1 MSLRDTIDGAR
12 KEAQEAGGLS
22 GNVKPAADAAK
33 AEKSERR
40 AKAEKSGKDEA
51 EKRDPMTTRS
61 YRSSAAGAK
70 PSREAASTVRA
81 ASSSSSADMGGMGG
95 GLFGGG
101 SSPVQK
107 EARKEEKRRQR
118 EEEDFRQRGYDL
130 ILRTNEE
137 YRRTDRTWW
146 ILIGVGFG
154 MTIVSLILVWAFPA
168 DSTDYQTVVGIASV
182 ASLVLA
188 YGLIIGAFVYDWRV
202 RRPVRKATERKVA
215 GYSDKKLAELF
226 EAERRREHA
235 AQAARQAEKEAA
247 KERRAN
253 KKK

>member
-22 GNVKPAADAAK
+22 GNIKSAAPK
-33 AEKSERR
+33 AEKPDRG

-61 YRSSAAGAK
+61 YHSSAAGAK

-81 ASSSSSADMGGMGG
+81 ASSSGSTPGMGG

-101 SSPVQK
+101 GSPEQK

-130 ILRTNEE
+130 ILRSNEE

-168 DSTDYQTVVGIASV
+168 DSTNYQTIVGIASV

-202 RRPVRKATERKVA
+202 RRPVRKAAERKVA
-215 GYSDKKLAELF
+215 SYSDKKLAELF
-226 EAERRREHA
+226 EEQRRRENA
-235 AQAARQAEKEAA
+235 ADAARLAEKEAA

>member
-22 GNVKPAADAAK
+22 GNVKTAASAK
-33 AEKSERR
+33 AP
-40 AKAEKSGKDEA
+40 KDERGTKADKSSKDDA

-61 YRSSAAGAK
+61 YHSSAAGAK
-70 PSREAASTVRA
+70 PSREAASTVRT
-81 ASSSSSADMGGMGG
+81 ASSGSTPGMGG

-101 SSPVQK
+101 GTPAQK
-107 EARKEEKRRQR
+107 EARKEEKRKQR

-168 DSTDYQTVVGIASV
+168 DSTNYQTIVGIASV

-202 RRPVRKATERKVA
+202 RRPVRKAAERKVA

-226 EAERRREHA
+226 EEQRRRENA
-235 AQAARQAEKEAA
+235 AAAARQAEKDAA
-247 KERRAN
+247 KERRAKVN
-253 KKK
+253 

>member
-22 GNVKPAADAAK
+22 GNVKTAASAK
-33 AEKSERR
+33 AP
-40 AKAEKSGKDEA
+40 KDERGTKA
-51 EKRDPMTTRS
+51 DKSSKDDTEKRDPMTTRS
-61 YRSSAAGAK
+61 YHSSAAGAK
-70 PSREAASTVRA
+70 PSREAASTVRT
-81 ASSSSSADMGGMGG
+81 ASSGSTPGMGG

-101 SSPVQK
+101 GTPAQK
-107 EARKEEKRRQR
+107 EARKEEKRKQR

-168 DSTDYQTVVGIASV
+168 DSTNYQTIVGIASV

-202 RRPVRKATERKVA
+202 RRPVRKAAERKVA

-226 EAERRREHA
+226 EEQRRRENA
-235 AQAARQAEKEAA
+235 AAAARQAEKDAA

>member
-22 GNVKPAADAAK
+22 GNVKTAASAK
-33 AEKSERR
+33 AP
-40 AKAEKSGKDEA
+40 KDERGTKADKSSKDDA

-61 YRSSAAGAK
+61 YHSSAAGAK
-70 PSREAASTVRA
+70 PSREAGSTVRT
-81 ASSSSSADMGGMGG
+81 ASSGSTPVMGG

-101 SSPVQK
+101 GTPAQK
-107 EARKEEKRRQR
+107 EARKEEKRKQR

-168 DSTDYQTVVGIASV
+168 DSTNYQTIVGIASV

-202 RRPVRKATERKVA
+202 RRPVRKAAERKVA

-226 EAERRREHA
+226 EEQRRRENA
-235 AQAARQAEKEAA
+235 AAAARQAEKDAA

>member
-22 GNVKPAADAAK
+22 GNVKTAASAK
-33 AEKSERR
+33 AP
-40 AKAEKSGKDEA
+40 KDERGTKADKSSKDDA

-61 YRSSAAGAK
+61 YHSSAAGAK
-70 PSREAASTVRA
+70 PSREAASTVRT
-81 ASSSSSADMGGMGG
+81 ASSGSTPVMGG

-101 SSPVQK
+101 GTPAQK
-107 EARKEEKRRQR
+107 EARKEEKRKQR

-154 MTIVSLILVWAFPA
+154 MTIDSLILVWAFPA
-168 DSTDYQTVVGIASV
+168 DSTNYQTIVGIASV

-202 RRPVRKATERKVA
+202 RRPVRKAAERKVA

-226 EAERRREHA
+226 EEQRRRENA
-235 AQAARQAEKEAA
+235 AAAARQAEKDAA

>member
-12 KEAQEAGGLS
+12 KEAQEAGGLT
-22 GNVKPAADAAK
+22 GNVKSSAAPK
-33 AEKSERR
+33 AD
-40 AKAEKSGKDEA
+40 KAEKSGKDEA

-61 YRSSAAGAK
+61 YHSSAAGAK
-70 PSREAASTVRA
+70 PSREAGSTVRT
-81 ASSSSSADMGGMGG
+81 ASSGSASTGLGG

-101 SSPVQK
+101 GTPAQK

-130 ILRTNEE
+130 ILRSNEE

-146 ILIGVGFG
+146 ILVGVGFG

-168 DSTDYQTVVGIASV
+168 DSTNYQTIVGIASV

-202 RRPVRKATERKVA
+202 RRPVRKAAERKVA
-215 GYSDKKLAELF
+215 SYSDKKLAELF
-226 EAERRREHA
+226 EEQRRHENAAE
-235 AQAARQAEKEAA
+235 AARQAEKEAA
-247 KERRAN
+247 RQRRAN

>member
-22 GNVKPAADAAK
+22 GNVKTAASAK
-33 AEKSERR
+33 AP
-40 AKAEKSGKDEA
+40 KDERGTKADKSSKDDA

-61 YRSSAAGAK
+61 YHSSAAGAK
-70 PSREAASTVRA
+70 PSREAASTVRT
-81 ASSSSSADMGGMGG
+81 ASSGSTPGMGG

-101 SSPVQK
+101 GTPAQK
-107 EARKEEKRRQR
+107 EARKEEKRKQR

-154 MTIVSLILVWAFPA
+154 MTIVSLILVWSFPA
-168 DSTDYQTVVGIASV
+168 DSTNYQTIVGIASV

-202 RRPVRKATERKVA
+202 RRPVRKAAERKVA

-226 EAERRREHA
+226 EEQRRRENA
-235 AQAARQAEKEAA
+235 AAAARQAEKDAA

>member
-12 KEAQEAGGLS
+12 KEAQEAGGLT
-22 GNVKPAADAAK
+22 GNVKSSAAPKADK
-33 AEKSERR
+33 AERG

-61 YRSSAAGAK
+61 YHSSAAGAK
-70 PSREAASTVRA
+70 PSREAGSTVRT
-81 ASSSSSADMGGMGG
+81 ASSGSASTGLGG

-101 SSPVQK
+101 GTPAQK

-130 ILRTNEE
+130 ILRSNEE

-168 DSTDYQTVVGIASV
+168 DSTNYQTIVGIASV

-202 RRPVRKATERKVA
+202 RRPVRKAAERKVA
-215 GYSDKKLAELF
+215 SYSDKKLAELF
-226 EAERRREHA
+226 EEQRRRENA
-235 AQAARQAEKEAA
+235 AEAARQAEKEAA
-247 KERRAN
+247 RQRRAN

>member
-22 GNVKPAADAAK
+22 GNVKSAAPK
-33 AEKSERR
+33 AEKPDRG

-61 YRSSAAGAK
+61 YHSSAAGAK

-81 ASSSSSADMGGMGG
+81 ASSSGTTPGMGG

-101 SSPVQK
+101 GAPEQK

-130 ILRTNEE
+130 ILRSNEE

-168 DSTDYQTVVGIASV
+168 DSTNYQTIVGIASV

-202 RRPVRKATERKVA
+202 RRPVRKAAERKVA
-215 GYSDKKLAELF
+215 SYSDKKLAELF
-226 EAERRREHA
+226 EEQRRRENA
-235 AQAARQAEKEAA
+235 ADAARLAEKEAA

>member
-12 KEAQEAGGLS
+12 KEAQEAGGLT
-22 GNVKPAADAAK
+22 GNVKTAAPKAEKPERGAK
-33 AEKSERR
+33 AEKP
-40 AKAEKSGKDEA
+40 GKDEA

-61 YRSSAAGAK
+61 YHSSAAGAK
-70 PSREAASTVRA
+70 PSREAASTVRV
-81 ASSSSSADMGGMGG
+81 ASSSSSAGMGG
-95 GLFGGG
+95 GVFGRGG
-101 SSPVQK
+101 TPAEK

-130 ILRTNEE
+130 ILRSNEK

-154 MTIVSLILVWAFPA
+154 MTIVSLILVWAFPT
-168 DSTDYQTVVGIASV
+168 DSTDYQTIVGIASV

-202 RRPVRKATERKVA
+202 RRPVRKAAERQVA
-215 GYSDKKLAELF
+215 SYSDKKLAELF
-226 EAERRREHA
+226 EEQRRRENA
-235 AQAARQAEKEAA
+235 ADAARQAEKEAA
-247 KERRAN
+247 KQRRAN

>member
-12 KEAQEAGGLS
+12 KEAQEAGGLT
-22 GNVKPAADAAK
+22 GNVKSAAPKAEKPERGAK
-33 AEKSERR
+33 AEKP
-40 AKAEKSGKDEA
+40 GKDEA

-61 YRSSAAGAK
+61 YHSSAAGAK

-81 ASSSSSADMGGMGG
+81 ASSGSSTGVGG

-101 SSPVQK
+101 STPAEK

-130 ILRTNEE
+130 ILRSNEK

-168 DSTDYQTVVGIASV
+168 DSTNYQTIVGIASV

-202 RRPVRKATERKVA
+202 RRPVRKAAERKVA
-215 GYSDKKLAELF
+215 SYSDKKLAELF
-226 EAERRREHA
+226 EEQRRRENA
-235 AQAARQAEKEAA
+235 ADAARQAEKEAA
-247 KERRAN
+247 KQRRAN

>member
-1 MSLRDTIDGAR
+1 MSLRDTVDGAR

-22 GNVKPAADAAK
+22 GNVKSAAPK
-33 AEKSERR
+33 AEKPDRG

-61 YRSSAAGAK
+61 YHSSAAGAK

-81 ASSSSSADMGGMGG
+81 ASSSGSTPGMGG

-101 SSPVQK
+101 GSPEQK

-130 ILRTNEE
+130 ILRSNEE

-168 DSTDYQTVVGIASV
+168 DSTNYQTIVGIASV

-202 RRPVRKATERKVA
+202 RRPVRKAAERKVA
-215 GYSDKKLAELF
+215 SYSDKKLAELF
-226 EAERRREHA
+226 EEQRRRENA
-235 AQAARQAEKEAA
+235 ADAARLAEKEAA

>member
-1 MSLRDTIDGAR
+1 
-12 KEAQEAGGLS
+12 
-22 GNVKPAADAAK
+22 
-33 AEKSERR
+33 
-40 AKAEKSGKDEA
+40 
-51 EKRDPMTTRS
+51 
-61 YRSSAAGAK
+61 
-70 PSREAASTVRA
+70 
-81 ASSSSSADMGGMGG
+81 MGG

-101 SSPVQK
+101 STPAEK

-130 ILRTNEE
+130 ILRSNEK

-168 DSTDYQTVVGIASV
+168 DSTNYQTIVGIASV

-202 RRPVRKATERKVA
+202 RRPVRKAAERKVA
-215 GYSDKKLAELF
+215 SYSDKKLAELF
-226 EAERRREHA
+226 EEQRRRENA
-235 AQAARQAEKEAA
+235 ADAARQAEKEAA
-247 KERRAN
+247 KQHRAN

>member
-22 GNVKPAADAAK
+22 GNVKTAASAK
-33 AEKSERR
+33 AP
-40 AKAEKSGKDEA
+40 KDERGTKADKSSKDDA
-51 EKRDPMTTRS
+51 EKRDPMTSRS
-61 YRSSAAGAK
+61 YHSSAAGAK
-70 PSREAASTVRA
+70 PSREAASTVRT
-81 ASSSSSADMGGMGG
+81 ASSGSTPVMGG

-101 SSPVQK
+101 GTPAQK
-107 EARKEEKRRQR
+107 EARKEEKRKQR

-137 YRRTDRTWW
+137 YRRTERTWW

-168 DSTDYQTVVGIASV
+168 DSTNYQTIVGIASV

-202 RRPVRKATERKVA
+202 RRPVRKAAERKVA

-226 EAERRREHA
+226 EEQRRRENA
-235 AQAARQAEKEAA
+235 AAAARQAEKDAA

>member
-12 KEAQEAGGLS
+12 KEAQEAGGLT
-22 GNVKPAADAAK
+22 GNLKSSAAPKADKAERGAK
-33 AEKSERR
+33 AEK
-40 AKAEKSGKDEA
+40 AGKDEA

-61 YRSSAAGAK
+61 YHSSAAGAK
-70 PSREAASTVRA
+70 PSREAGSTVRT
-81 ASSSSSADMGGMGG
+81 ASSGSASAGLGG
-95 GLFGGG
+95 GLFGGVG
-101 SSPVQK
+101 TPAQK

-118 EEEDFRQRGYDL
+118 EEEDFRQRGYEL
-130 ILRTNEE
+130 ILRSNEE

-168 DSTDYQTVVGIASV
+168 DSTNYQTIVGIASV

-202 RRPVRKATERKVA
+202 RRPVRKAAERKVA
-215 GYSDKKLAELF
+215 SYSDKKLAELF
-226 EAERRREHA
+226 EEQRRRENA
-235 AQAARQAEKEAA
+235 AEAARQAEKEAA
-247 KERRAN
+247 RQRRAN

>member
-22 GNVKPAADAAK
+22 GNVKTAASAK
-33 AEKSERR
+33 AP
-40 AKAEKSGKDEA
+40 KDERGTKADKSSKDDA

-61 YRSSAAGAK
+61 YHSSAAGAK
-70 PSREAASTVRA
+70 PSREAASTVRT
-81 ASSSSSADMGGMGG
+81 ASSGSTPVMGG

-101 SSPVQK
+101 GTPAQK
-107 EARKEEKRRQR
+107 EARKEEKRKQR

-137 YRRTDRTWW
+137 YRRTDRTRW

-168 DSTDYQTVVGIASV
+168 DSTNYQTIVGIASV

-202 RRPVRKATERKVA
+202 RRPVRKAAERKVA

-226 EAERRREHA
+226 EEQRRRENA
-235 AQAARQAEKEAA
+235 AAAARQAEKDAA

>member
-12 KEAQEAGGLS
+12 KEAQEAGGLT
-22 GNVKPAADAAK
+22 GNVKSSVAPKADK
-33 AEKSERR
+33 AERG

-61 YRSSAAGAK
+61 YHSSAAGAK
-70 PSREAASTVRA
+70 PSREAGSTVRT
-81 ASSSSSADMGGMGG
+81 ASSGSASTGLGG

-101 SSPVQK
+101 GTPAQK

-130 ILRTNEE
+130 ILRSNEE

-146 ILIGVGFG
+146 ILIGIGFG

-168 DSTDYQTVVGIASV
+168 DSTNYQTIVGIASV

-202 RRPVRKATERKVA
+202 RRPVRKAAERKVA
-215 GYSDKKLAELF
+215 SYSDKKLAELF
-226 EAERRREHA
+226 EEQRRRENA
-235 AQAARQAEKEAA
+235 AEAARQAEKEAA
-247 KERRAN
+247 RQRRAN

>member
-12 KEAQEAGGLS
+12 KEAQEAGGLT
-22 GNVKPAADAAK
+22 GNVKTAAPKAEKPERGAK
-33 AEKSERR
+33 AEKP
-40 AKAEKSGKDEA
+40 GKDEA

-61 YRSSAAGAK
+61 YHSSAAGAK

-81 ASSSSSADMGGMGG
+81 ASSSSTAGMGG
-95 GLFGGG
+95 GVFGRGG
-101 SSPVQK
+101 TPAEK

-130 ILRTNEE
+130 ILRSNEE

-154 MTIVSLILVWAFPA
+154 MTIVSLILVWAFPT
-168 DSTDYQTVVGIASV
+168 DSTDYQTIVGIASV

-202 RRPVRKATERKVA
+202 RRPVRKAAERQVA
-215 GYSDKKLAELF
+215 SYSDKKLAELF
-226 EAERRREHA
+226 EEQRRRENA
-235 AQAARQAEKEAA
+235 ADAARQAEKEAA
-247 KERRAN
+247 KQRRAN

>member
-12 KEAQEAGGLS
+12 KEAQEAGGLT
-22 GNVKPAADAAK
+22 GNVKPATDAKPEKTERGAK
-33 AEKSERR
+33 AER
-40 AKAEKSGKDEA
+40 SGKDEA

-70 PSREAASTVRA
+70 PSREAASTVRT
-81 ASSSSSADMGGMGG
+81 ASSGPTAGMGG

-101 SSPVQK
+101 GSTPAQK
-107 EARKEEKRRQR
+107 EARKEEKRKQR

-168 DSTDYQTVVGIASV
+168 DSTNYQTIVGIASV

-202 RRPVRKATERKVA
+202 RRPVRKAAERKVA

-226 EAERRREHA
+226 EAERRRENA
-235 AQAARQAEKEAA
+235 AQVARQAEKEAA
-247 KERRAN
+247 KQRRAN

>member
-12 KEAQEAGGLS
+12 KEAQEAGGLT
-22 GNVKPAADAAK
+22 GNVKTAAPKAEKPERGAK
-33 AEKSERR
+33 AEKP
-40 AKAEKSGKDEA
+40 GKDEA
-51 EKRDPMTTRS
+51 EKRDPMTTGS
-61 YRSSAAGAK
+61 YHSSAAGAK
-70 PSREAASTVRA
+70 PSREAASTVRV
-81 ASSSSSADMGGMGG
+81 ASSSSSAGMGG
-95 GLFGGG
+95 GVFGRGG
-101 SSPVQK
+101 TPAEK

-130 ILRTNEE
+130 ILRSNEK

-154 MTIVSLILVWAFPA
+154 MTIVSLILVWAFPT
-168 DSTDYQTVVGIASV
+168 DSTDYQTIVGIASV

-202 RRPVRKATERKVA
+202 RRPVRKAAERQVA
-215 GYSDKKLAELF
+215 SYSDKKLAELF
-226 EAERRREHA
+226 EEQRRRENA
-235 AQAARQAEKEAA
+235 ADAARQAEKEAA
-247 KERRAN
+247 KQRRAN

>member
-12 KEAQEAGGLS
+12 KEAQEAGSLS

-33 AEKSERR
+33 AEKPERG

-81 ASSSSSADMGGMGG
+81 ASSGSSAGMGGMGG

-101 SSPVQK
+101 GSPAQK
-107 EARKEEKRRQR
+107 EARKEEKRKQR

-226 EAERRREHA
+226 EAERRRENA

-247 KERRAN
+247 KERRTN

>member
-12 KEAQEAGGLS
+12 KEAQEAGGLT
-22 GNVKPAADAAK
+22 GNVKTAAPKAEKPERGAK
-33 AEKSERR
+33 AEKP
-40 AKAEKSGKDEA
+40 GKDEA
-51 EKRDPMTTRS
+51 EKRDPMSTRS
-61 YRSSAAGAK
+61 YHSSAAGAK

-81 ASSSSSADMGGMGG
+81 ASSSSSAGMGG
-95 GLFGGG
+95 GVFGRGG
-101 SSPVQK
+101 TPAEK

-130 ILRTNEE
+130 ILRSNEK

-154 MTIVSLILVWAFPA
+154 MTIVSLILVWAFPT
-168 DSTDYQTVVGIASV
+168 DSTDYQTIVGIASV

-202 RRPVRKATERKVA
+202 RRPVRKAAERQVA
-215 GYSDKKLAELF
+215 SYSDKKLAELF
-226 EAERRREHA
+226 EEQRRRENA
-235 AQAARQAEKEAA
+235 ADAARQAEKEAA
-247 KERRAN
+247 KQRRAN

>member
-22 GNVKPAADAAK
+22 GNVKSAAPK
-33 AEKSERR
+33 AEKPDRG

-61 YRSSAAGAK
+61 YHSSAAGAK

-81 ASSSSSADMGGMGG
+81 ASSSGSTPGMGG

-101 SSPVQK
+101 GSPEQK

-130 ILRTNEE
+130 ILRSNEE

-168 DSTDYQTVVGIASV
+168 DSTNYQTIVGIASV
-182 ASLVLA
+182 TSLVLA

-202 RRPVRKATERKVA
+202 RRPVRKAAERKVA
-215 GYSDKKLAELF
+215 SYSDKKLAELF
-226 EAERRREHA
+226 EEQRRRENA
-235 AQAARQAEKEAA
+235 ADAARLAEKEAA

>member
-12 KEAQEAGGLS
+12 KEAQEAGGLTC
-22 GNVKPAADAAK
+22 NVKSAASKAEKPERGAK
-33 AEKSERR
+33 AEKP
-40 AKAEKSGKDEA
+40 GKDEA

-61 YRSSAAGAK
+61 YHSSAAGAK

-81 ASSSSSADMGGMGG
+81 ASSGSSTGLGGMGG

-101 SSPVQK
+101 STPAEK

-130 ILRTNEE
+130 ILRSNEK

-168 DSTDYQTVVGIASV
+168 DSTNYQTIVGIASV

-202 RRPVRKATERKVA
+202 RRPVRKAAERKVA
-215 GYSDKKLAELF
+215 SYSDKKLAELF
-226 EAERRREHA
+226 EEQRRRENA
-235 AQAARQAEKEAA
+235 ADAARQAEKEAA
-247 KERRAN
+247 KQHRAN

>member
-22 GNVKPAADAAK
+22 GNVKTAASAK
-33 AEKSERR
+33 AP
-40 AKAEKSGKDEA
+40 KDERGTKADKSSKDDA

-61 YRSSAAGAK
+61 YHSSAAGAK
-70 PSREAASTVRA
+70 PSREAASTVRT
-81 ASSSSSADMGGMGG
+81 ASSGSTPGMGG

-101 SSPVQK
+101 GTPAQK
-107 EARKEEKRRQR
+107 EARKEEKRKQR

-168 DSTDYQTVVGIASV
+168 DSTNYQTIVGIASV

-202 RRPVRKATERKVA
+202 RRPVRKAAERKVA

-226 EAERRREHA
+226 EEQRRRENA
-235 AQAARQAEKEAA
+235 AAAARQAEKDAA
-247 KERRAN
+247 KEQRAN

>member
-1 MSLRDTIDGAR
+1 MSLRIPSTAPAR
-12 KEAQEAGGLS
+12 RRRRPAALS
-22 GNVKPAADAAK
+22 GNVKSAAPK
-33 AEKSERR
+33 AEKPDRG

-61 YRSSAAGAK
+61 YHSSAAGAK

-81 ASSSSSADMGGMGG
+81 ASSSGSTPGMGG

-101 SSPVQK
+101 GSPEQK

-130 ILRTNEE
+130 ILRSNEE

-154 MTIVSLILVWAFPA
+154 MTIVSLILVWAFP
-168 DSTDYQTVVGIASV
+168 STARTT
-182 ASLVLA
+182 
-188 YGLIIGAFVYDWRV
+188 
-202 RRPVRKATERKVA
+202 RPSWA
-215 GYSDKKLAELF
+215 
-226 EAERRREHA
+226 
-235 AQAARQAEKEAA
+235 
-247 KERRAN
+247 
-253 KKK
+253 

>member
-12 KEAQEAGGLS
+12 KEAQEAGGLT
-22 GNVKPAADAAK
+22 GNVKSSAAPKADK
-33 AEKSERR
+33 AERG

-61 YRSSAAGAK
+61 YHSSAAGAK
-70 PSREAASTVRA
+70 PSREAGSTVRT
-81 ASSSSSADMGGMGG
+81 ASSGSASTGLGG

-101 SSPVQK
+101 GTPAQK

-130 ILRTNEE
+130 ILRSNEE

-168 DSTDYQTVVGIASV
+168 DSTNYQTIVGIASV

-202 RRPVRKATERKVA
+202 RRPVRKAAERKVA

-226 EAERRREHA
+226 EEQRRRENA
-235 AQAARQAEKEAA
+235 AEAARQAEKEAA
-247 KERRAN
+247 RQRRAN

>member
-107 EARKEEKRRQR
+107 EARKEEKRKQR

-226 EAERRREHA
+226 EAERRRENA

-247 KERRAN
+247 KERRTN

>member
-22 GNVKPAADAAK
+22 GNVKTAASAK
-33 AEKSERR
+33 AP
-40 AKAEKSGKDEA
+40 KDERGTKADKSSKDDA

-61 YRSSAAGAK
+61 YHSSAAGAK
-70 PSREAASTVRA
+70 PSREAASTVRT
-81 ASSSSSADMGGMGG
+81 ASSGSTPGMGG

-101 SSPVQK
+101 GTPAQK
-107 EARKEEKRRQR
+107 EARKEEKRKQR

-130 ILRTNEE
+130 ILRSNEE

-146 ILIGVGFG
+146 ILVGVGFG

-168 DSTDYQTVVGIASV
+168 DSTNYQTIVGIASV

-202 RRPVRKATERKVA
+202 RRPVRKAAERKVA
-215 GYSDKKLAELF
+215 SYSDKKLAELF
-226 EAERRREHA
+226 EEQRRHENAAE
-235 AQAARQAEKEAA
+235 AARQAEKEAA
-247 KERRAN
+247 RQRRAN

>member
-22 GNVKPAADAAK
+22 GNVKSAAPK
-33 AEKSERR
+33 AEKPDRG

-61 YRSSAAGAK
+61 YHSSAAGAK

-81 ASSSSSADMGGMGG
+81 ASSSGSTPGMGG

-101 SSPVQK
+101 GSPEQK

-130 ILRTNEE
+130 ILRSNEE

-168 DSTDYQTVVGIASV
+168 NSTNYQTIVGIASV

-202 RRPVRKATERKVA
+202 RRPVRKAAERKVA
-215 GYSDKKLAELF
+215 SYSDKKLAELF
-226 EAERRREHA
+226 EEQRRRENA
-235 AQAARQAEKEAA
+235 ADAARLAEKEAA

>member
-22 GNVKPAADAAK
+22 GNVKTATSAK
-33 AEKSERR
+33 AP
-40 AKAEKSGKDEA
+40 KDERGTKADKSSKDDA

-61 YRSSAAGAK
+61 YHSSAAGAK
-70 PSREAASTVRA
+70 PSREAASTVRT
-81 ASSSSSADMGGMGG
+81 ASSGSTPGMGG

-101 SSPVQK
+101 GTPAQK
-107 EARKEEKRRQR
+107 EARKEEKRKQR

-168 DSTDYQTVVGIASV
+168 DSTNYQTIVGIASV

-202 RRPVRKATERKVA
+202 RRPVRKAAERKVA

-226 EAERRREHA
+226 EEQRRRENA
-235 AQAARQAEKEAA
+235 AAAARQAEKDAA

>member
-22 GNVKPAADAAK
+22 GNVKSAAPK
-33 AEKSERR
+33 AEKPDRG

-61 YRSSAAGAK
+61 YHSSAAGAK

-81 ASSSSSADMGGMGG
+81 ASSSGSTPGMGG

-101 SSPVQK
+101 GSPEQK

-118 EEEDFRQRGYDL
+118 EEEDFRQRGYGL
-130 ILRTNEE
+130 ILRSNEE

-168 DSTDYQTVVGIASV
+168 DSTNYQTIVGIASV

-202 RRPVRKATERKVA
+202 RRPVRKAAERKVA
-215 GYSDKKLAELF
+215 SYSDKKLAELF
-226 EAERRREHA
+226 EEQRRRENA
-235 AQAARQAEKEAA
+235 ADAARLAEKEAA

>member
-22 GNVKPAADAAK
+22 GNVKPAADATK
-33 AEKSERR
+33 AEKSERG
-40 AKAEKSGKDEA
+40 AKAEKPGKDEA

-81 ASSSSSADMGGMGG
+81 ASSGSSAGMGG

-101 SSPVQK
+101 SSPAQK

-130 ILRTNEE
+130 ILRSNAE

>member
-22 GNVKPAADAAK
+22 GNVKSAAPK
-33 AEKSERR
+33 AEKPNRG

-61 YRSSAAGAK
+61 YHSSAAGAK

-81 ASSSSSADMGGMGG
+81 ASSSGSTPGMGG

-101 SSPVQK
+101 GSPEQK

-130 ILRTNEE
+130 ILRSNEE

-168 DSTDYQTVVGIASV
+168 DSTNYQTIVGIASV

-202 RRPVRKATERKVA
+202 RRPVRKAAERKVA
-215 GYSDKKLAELF
+215 SYSDKKLAELF
-226 EAERRREHA
+226 EEQRRRENA
-235 AQAARQAEKEAA
+235 ADAARLAEKEAA

>member
-22 GNVKPAADAAK
+22 GNVKTAASAK
-33 AEKSERR
+33 AP
-40 AKAEKSGKDEA
+40 KDERGTKADKSSKDDA

-61 YRSSAAGAK
+61 YHSSAAGAK
-70 PSREAASTVRA
+70 PSREAASTVRT
-81 ASSSSSADMGGMGG
+81 ASSGSTPGMGG

-101 SSPVQK
+101 GTPAQK
-107 EARKEEKRRQR
+107 EARKEEKRKQR

-168 DSTDYQTVVGIASV
+168 DSTNYQTIVGIASV

-202 RRPVRKATERKVA
+202 RRPVRKAAERKVA

-226 EAERRREHA
+226 EEQRRRENA
-235 AQAARQAEKEAA
+235 AAAARQAEKDAA

-253 KKK
+253 G